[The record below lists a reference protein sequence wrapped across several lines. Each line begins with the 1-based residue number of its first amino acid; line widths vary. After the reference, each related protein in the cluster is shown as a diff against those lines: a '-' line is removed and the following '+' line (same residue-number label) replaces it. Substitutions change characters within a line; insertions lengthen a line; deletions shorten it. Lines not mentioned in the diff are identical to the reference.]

1 MNVSDLSTNQQYS
14 NRKPII
20 NMTSWMKNQTAN
32 LYNTVSASM
41 TATLDALVKRLF
53 WVCEIASLL
62 YNRIMDNIEY
72 GHERLKDIEK

>member
-1 MNVSDLSTNQQYS
+1 
-14 NRKPII
+14 
-20 NMTSWMKNQTAN
+20 MTSWMKNQTAN
-32 LYNTVSASM
+32 LCNTVSASM